1 MSEKEL
7 DEILKEIKEHSN
19 PDNSPNSSEKTEFSS
34 KKREVPV
41 DEDKIKN
48 NLSSDS
54 LSSDNHKSDYS
65 LSENNT
71 KESYE
76 ANKNETKEEE
86 QDLFEISSDYDLNNN
101 EDNIPIDRYTEY
113 DNLVSEKE
121 NGNKSKKII
130 AIIISV
136 VLIIALGVGIYFG
149 FFHNK
154 SEEPETTKPTETQQT
169 EQSASGI
176 KNPLTGEDNYNENAV
191 GKRPVAVVVENEYST
206 ESVRPQWGL
215 SDADIVLEG
224 ESEYSTRLL
233 LFWADYTDM
242 PEKVGPCR
250 SARPPFI
257 RFSQLFD
264 SVFIHCG
271 LSKSKGNYTGAN
283 TVFESE
289 NVDHING
296 LKDTMNGTYFGR
308 NKERT
313 STVEHTAYLN
323 GKNVAELLEKNSI
336 NTKLDESKFSTLNF
350 NDEAKPTGEND
361 ASSVSFIFSDAY
373 STGRCPKTAKFV
385 YDEASA
391 KYTTEDFDS
400 QYGTSDA
407 KFENLIFLL
416 DETEYVV
423 KENYKNSGK
432 SETYCDY
439 KLSGGKGTVVSE
451 GKATDITWGTENGKL
466 WMKSADGNDLS
477 LNPGKIYIGYGSS
490 NHGGKVTLNPQE

>member
-7 DEILKEIKEHSN
+7 DEILKEIKEHSR
-19 PDNSPNSSEKTEFSS
+19 PDNSADSSEKIRFNSEEREAFGDNKDKEESDFSS
-34 KKREVPV
+34 E
-41 DEDKIKN
+41 
-48 NLSSDS
+48 S
-54 LSSDNHKSDYS
+54 LSPDNHKADYS
-65 LSENNT
+65 LNVNNAEKKFEKKNNEI
-71 KESYE
+71 KE
-76 ANKNETKEEE
+76 TE
-86 QDLFEISSDYDLNNN
+86 QDLFALSSDFNN
-101 EDNIPIDRYTEY
+101 EEDSVPIDRYSEY
-113 DNLVSEKE
+113 DNFISEKDDRDK
-121 NGNKSKKII
+121 NKKII
-130 AIIISV
+130 FIVIGVI
-136 VLIIALGVGIYFG
+136 LIIALGVGIYFG

-154 SEEPETTKPTETQQT
+154 SDESVITKSSYSQQV
-169 EQSASGI
+169 EQTSNGI
-176 KNPLTGEDNYNENAV
+176 KNPLTGEENYNENAV

-233 LFWADYTDM
+233 LIWADYTDM
-242 PEKVGPCR
+242 PEKIGPCR

-257 RFSQLFD
+257 RFSQMFN

-271 LSKSKGNYTGAN
+271 LSKSKGNYTGAD

-296 LKDTMNGTYFGR
+296 LNDSMDGTYFGR

-323 GKNVAELLEKNSI
+323 GKNVADLLEKKSI

-350 NDEAKPTGEND
+350 NDEAQAIGDND
-361 ASSVSFIFSDAY
+361 AASVSFIFSDPNL
-373 STGRCPKTAKFV
+373 SGRCPKTAKFV
-385 YDEASA
+385 FDESSS

-407 KFENLIFLL
+407 EFENLIFLL

-439 KLSGGKGTVVSE
+439 KLSGGKGTIVSE
-451 GKATDITWGTENGKL
+451 GKAADITWGTENGKI
-466 WMKSADGNDLS
+466 WFKSEDGKDIS

-490 NHGGKVTLNPQE
+490 NHGGKVTLNTQE